1 MSLKKK
7 EIYLNDLKKNNIQ
20 FDISHKVNLNN
31 FKFLISDWSGIFIEF
46 AIISKRKAFLINTR
60 KKILNKNYSVYKNIP
75 MEISTRNILA
85 KTYETNE
92 LENLVKELKNKKDNF
107 NNFLIS
113 LEDENIKK
121 KVKESFYI

>member
-1 MSLKKK
+1 
-7 EIYLNDLKKNNIQ
+7 
-20 FDISHKVNLNN
+20 
-31 FKFLISDWSGIFIEF
+31 
-46 AIISKRKAFLINTR
+46 
-60 KKILNKNYSVYKNIP
+60 

-121 KVKESFYI
+121 KVQESFYI

>member
-7 EIYLNDLKKNNIQ
+7 EIYLDDLKKNNIQ
-20 FDISHKVNLNN
+20 FDVSHKVNLNN
-31 FKFLISDWSGIFIEF
+31 FKFLISDWSGIFVEF
-46 AIISKRKAFLINTR
+46 AIISKRKAFLINTP